1 MDPPAKNGTGNGE
14 RRPLSEWNPSEAELL
29 RGLFLDE
36 ADKHL
41 RHIAEAQQALARA
54 AETTLDV
61 DPQLV
66 DALFRH
72 LHTLKGAAGSV
83 AHDAIA
89 RAAHELEELCAE
101 MRSGKLAP
109 TFGIL
114 ERIDEGVSALR
125 ALLTSARLSAPPAR
139 GAYPPEAVALPLA
152 SADRRRQADRRA
164 VADRRGSGDGM
175 LRVEA
180 ERLDALLDGVGDL
193 VILRTRLDR
202 RVHELE
208 SVLRDLRV
216 TRNSMR
222 TSLVELGAGM
232 DPTWEP
238 SEGSQTLRPPTH
250 DPTPLAALGLA
261 RWSAAGSE
269 GAREAGGGRAGW
281 DVRPEAPAGGAGGL
295 PTRPGIPP
303 ETRVLDRLGEAEVGF
318 ANFALYLDRTARAL
332 AADAGTMRQVS
343 EQLEEQIRRARL
355 VPMEWM
361 YSRLGS
367 AMRELER
374 TCRRPV
380 DMVVAGGE
388 VELDKSVVDQLSD
401 PLLHLLRNAL
411 AHGIESPEVRA
422 ERGKPARG
430 RIDIKTVQEGESV
443 SITFEDD
450 GGGIDREA
458 VRQALRRTGRQ
469 DAADAL
475 DDKGVVAAVFEPGF
489 STRPHSDALAG
500 RGMGLNIV
508 ERTIEHM
515 GGEVKLECQAGVF
528 TRFRL
533 SVPLSGT
540 ITQALLFKLGGQ
552 VYAVPA
558 AHVIEAL
565 PVGPDVLAG
574 NAIVTPMPAKHPTG
588 NAPALL
594 LLRLHA
600 LLGVELPPGR
610 RAAALHVRYGGRDF
624 IFTCDKVIG
633 PRTVVIRPPGPLLGL
648 IPLYAGVTASGAGKA
663 QLVLDLGTLADA
675 AFGPPRTAAPGP
687 RRGQPRILIVDDSRM
702 ARESAARLLST
713 GGYQT
718 VAAEDGWDAWEIL
731 GERRFDAV
739 VTALEMPRVDGFQL
753 IARIRHE
760 PTLRGLPIV
769 VLSSRT
775 SSATRQRALAAGANI
790 FLPKSRHKRSLVE
803 AVAFCLREQ
812 ASTPAAGG
820 R

>member
-1 MDPPAKNGTGNGE
+1 MTSPEKDGPDSSAHDPFA
-14 RRPLSEWNPSEAELL
+14 EWNASDAELL

-36 ADKHL
+36 AEKHV
-41 RHIAEAQQALARA
+41 RHIAEAQRALARA
-54 AETTLDV
+54 AEASLEV

-101 MRSGKLAP
+101 MRTGKLAP

-114 ERIDEGVSALR
+114 ERIDEGISSLR
-125 ALLTSARLSAPPAR
+125 ALLTSARLAAPTAR
-139 GAYPPEAVALPLA
+139 GADPLEPVAVPPGTAE
-152 SADRRRQADRRA
+152 RRRQTDRRA
-164 VADRRGSGDGM
+164 VADRRTSGEGM
-175 LRVEA
+175 VRVEA
-180 ERLDALLDGVGDL
+180 ERLDVMLDGVGDL
-193 VILRTRLDR
+193 VILHTRLDR
-202 RVHELE
+202 RGHELE

-216 TRNSMR
+216 ARERMR
-222 TSLVELGAGM
+222 TTLGELGT
-232 DPTWEP
+232 DLTTSTWEP
-238 SEGSQTLRPPTH
+238 SKGSH
-250 DPTPLAALGLA
+250 PLP
-261 RWSAAGSE
+261 RWSAAGE
-269 GAREAGGGRAGW
+269 
-281 DVRPEAPAGGAGGL
+281 AGGL
-295 PTRPGIPP
+295 PTRYGQD
-303 ETRVLDRLGEAEVGF
+303 ERTRLLDRLGEVEVAL
-318 ANFALYLDRTARAL
+318 ANFASYLDRTARAL
-332 AADAGTMRQVS
+332 AADASSMRHTS

-355 VPMEWM
+355 VPMEWL

-374 TCRRPV
+374 SCHRPV
-380 DMVVAGGE
+380 DMVATGGE
-388 VELDKSVVDQLSD
+388 LELDKSLVDQLAD
-401 PLLHLLRNAL
+401 PLLHLLRNSL

-422 ERGKPARG
+422 GHGKPARA
-430 RIDIKTVQEGESV
+430 RIEIKTVQEADSV
-443 SITFEDD
+443 VITFEDD

-458 VRQALRRTGRQ
+458 VRQALLRAGRQ
-469 DAADAL
+469 QAAATL
-475 DDKGVVAAVFEPGF
+475 DDKGLLTAVFEPGF
-489 STRPHSDALAG
+489 STRPRSDSLAG

-508 ERTIEHM
+508 ERTVARM
-515 GGEVKLECQAGVF
+515 GGEVKLESQAGAF

-533 SVPLSGT
+533 LVPLTAT

-552 VYAVPA
+552 VYVVPA
-558 AHVIEAL
+558 AYVIEAL
-565 PVGPDVLAG
+565 PVGPDILAG
-574 NAIVTPMPAKHPTG
+574 NSIVTFMPSNQTAGT
-588 NAPALL
+588 APALP

-624 IFTCDKVIG
+624 VFTCDKVIG
-633 PRTVVIRPPGPLLGL
+633 PRTVVIRPAGPLLGL

-663 QLVLDLGTLADA
+663 QLVLDLGTLAEA
-675 AFGPPRTAAPGP
+675 AFGPPRAAPPGP
-687 RRGQPRILIVDDSRM
+687 RRGQPRVLIVDDSRM
-702 ARESAARLLST
+702 ARESASRLLAA

-718 VAAEDGWDAWEIL
+718 VTTEDGWDAWEML

-739 VTALEMPRVDGFQL
+739 VTGLEMPRVDGFQL

-775 SSATRQRALAAGANI
+775 SQSTRRRALAAGASV
-790 FLPKSRHKRSLVE
+790 FLPKSRHKRSLLE
-803 AVAFCLREQ
+803 AVTSCLREQ
-812 ASTPAAGG
+812 ALPPAAGE

>member
-1 MDPPAKNGTGNGE
+1 
-14 RRPLSEWNPSEAELL
+14 
-29 RGLFLDE
+29 
-36 ADKHL
+36 
-41 RHIAEAQQALARA
+41 
-54 AETTLDV
+54 
-61 DPQLV
+61 
-66 DALFRH
+66 
-72 LHTLKGAAGSV
+72 
-83 AHDAIA
+83 
-89 RAAHELEELCAE
+89 
-101 MRSGKLAP
+101 
-109 TFGIL
+109 
-114 ERIDEGVSALR
+114 
-125 ALLTSARLSAPPAR
+125 
-139 GAYPPEAVALPLA
+139 
-152 SADRRRQADRRA
+152 
-164 VADRRGSGDGM
+164 
-175 LRVEA
+175 
-180 ERLDALLDGVGDL
+180 
-193 VILRTRLDR
+193 
-202 RVHELE
+202 
-208 SVLRDLRV
+208 
-216 TRNSMR
+216 
-222 TSLVELGAGM
+222 
-232 DPTWEP
+232 
-238 SEGSQTLRPPTH
+238 
-250 DPTPLAALGLA
+250 
-261 RWSAAGSE
+261 
-269 GAREAGGGRAGW
+269 
-281 DVRPEAPAGGAGGL
+281 
-295 PTRPGIPP
+295 
-303 ETRVLDRLGEAEVGF
+303 VLDRLVEVEVAF
-318 ANFALYLDRTARAL
+318 ANFASYLDRTARAL

-343 EQLEEQIRRARL
+343 EQLEEQIRCARL
-355 VPMEWM
+355 VPMEWL

-380 DMVVAGGE
+380 DMAATGGE
-388 VELDKSVVDQLSD
+388 VELDKSVVDQLTD

-430 RIDIKTVQEGESV
+430 RIEIKTVQDGDSV
-443 SITFEDD
+443 FITFEDD

-458 VRQALRRTGRQ
+458 IRQALLRAGRETS
-469 DAADAL
+469 AAAL
-475 DDKGVVAAVFEPGF
+475 DDKGLLAAIFEPGF
-489 STRPHSDALAG
+489 STRPHSDAVAG

-508 ERTIEHM
+508 ERTIAHM
-515 GGEVKLECQAGVF
+515 GGEVKLDFQAGAF

-565 PVGPDVLAG
+565 PVGPDILAG
-574 NAIVTPMPAKHPTG
+574 NAVVTPMPAKHATG
-588 NAPALL
+588 NAPALP

-633 PRTVVIRPPGPLLGL
+633 PRTVVIRPPGPILGL
-648 IPLYAGVTASGAGKA
+648 IPLY
-663 QLVLDLGTLADA
+663 A

-687 RRGQPRILIVDDSRM
+687 RRGQPRVLIVDDSRM
-702 ARESAARLLST
+702 ARESAARLLAA

-718 VAAEDGWDAWEIL
+718 VAAEDGWDAWEVL

-775 SSATRQRALAAGANI
+775 STTTRQRALAAGANV

-803 AVAFCLREQ
+803 AVASCLREQ
-812 ASTPAAGG
+812 ASVQPYGG
-820 R
+820 KQMG